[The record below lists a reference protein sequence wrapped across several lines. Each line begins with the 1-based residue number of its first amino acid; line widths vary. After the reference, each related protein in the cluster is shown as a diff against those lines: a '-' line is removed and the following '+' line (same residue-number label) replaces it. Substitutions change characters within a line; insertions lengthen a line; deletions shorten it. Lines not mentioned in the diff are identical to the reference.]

1 MKQLPGTSQANTPP
15 PLDVQDRFC
24 SPRETSRIVNLS
36 RTTLWRQVCAGAFP
50 APVRISPGRIAWRRS
65 DLERWIEAPR

>member
-1 MKQLPGTSQANTPP
+1 MFKIQASSPTDTPA
-15 PLDVQDRFC
+15 LDRFC
-24 SPRETSRIVNLS
+24 SPRETCAIVNLS
-36 RTTLWRQVCAGAFP
+36 RTTLWRLARVGDFP